1 MGREIFWFFFSGGH
15 DLSVICIE
23 NEEEFRAQVEKQL
36 RKNLK
41 RKLIDEPEFNNLM
54 NSFRISSDYNL
65 LNNCDIVVEA
75 VSEDEGLKAA
85 VFEKVE
91 SFVSDKCIL
100 ATNTSS
106 IPLSDIFQKCKNKQR
121 CIGMHFFYPVK
132 LSQFIEINTEKF
144 TSDDSVYIVKKIVN
158 ESDKKY
164 IVFNGSCNMYL
175 NRAISIVASHA
186 YLWKSEN
193 NTSYSYINQILNSQM
208 MNYSVFEMIDSIGI
222 GIVSVS
228 SDYFSDSRYSF
239 ILKKF
244 GDELKRLINDGCS
257 GKPGEFLKYAEQSDN
272 KEDSADGVQ
281 LTESLFALIMNDII
295 YLYGVIKTDI
305 ETLKCAVQEVL
316 GFTQTFDS
324 AYKNIGYYKIKEM
337 LDLYYSKT
345 RCDVYR
351 VYKKEE
357 FDKYFLT
364 V

>member
-1 MGREIFWFFFSGGH
+1 MGKEIFWFFFSGGH
-15 DLSVICIE
+15 NVSVICIE
-23 NEEEFRAQVEKQL
+23 NEEEFRAQIEKQL

-41 RKLIDEPEFNNLM
+41 RKLIDESEFNNLM
-54 NSFRISSDYNL
+54 NSFRISSDYSL
-65 LNNCDIVVEA
+65 LDNCDIVVEA
-75 VSEDEGLKAA
+75 VSENESLKSSI
-85 VFEKVE
+85 FEKVE

-106 IPLSDIFQKCKNKQR
+106 IPLADIFQRCKNKQR

-144 TSDDSVYIVKKIVN
+144 TSDYSIDIVKQIVA

-164 IVFNGSCNMYL
+164 IVLSENCNMYL

-186 YLWKSEN
+186 YVWKCEN
-193 NTSYSYINQILNSQM
+193 NASYSYINHILDDQM

-228 SDYFSDSRYSF
+228 SDYFADLRYSF

-257 GKPGEFLKYAEQSDN
+257 GKPGEFLKYVEPSDN
-272 KEDSADGVQ
+272 KENKADGAQ
-281 LTESLFALIMNDII
+281 LTESLFAMLMNDII
-295 YLYGVIKTDI
+295 YLSGIIQTDV

-316 GFTQTFDS
+316 GLTHTFDS
-324 AYKNIGYYKIKEM
+324 VYTNCGYDKIKVL
-337 LDLYYSKT
+337 LDSYYLKT

-351 VYKKEE
+351 VFEKEKY
-357 FDKYFLT
+357 DKYFLT